1 MNIKHIITLAVLL
14 TCTSAQPF
22 EIRIESSK
30 EERSGDYYVAHLLT
44 DAAASISVSALVH
57 AISGYTRHP
66 RDIFDFMVR
75 YLELP
80 SRSNR
85 YLREPGFLTRDLPT
99 ALSTLAAL
107 FVIYKTP
114 QWTDKH
120 LLEKKTER
128 STKKNIA
135 VFLSRLLIPYP
146 FGTLTSEYFTR

>member
-1 MNIKHIITLAVLL
+1 MNIKHIITLATLVIY
-14 TCTSAQPF
+14 TSAHPF
-22 EIRIESSK
+22 EIKFETNK

-44 DAAASISVSALVH
+44 DAAAFISMSALVH

-66 RDIFDFMVR
+66 RDIFNFMVR
-75 YLELP
+75 RLESP

-99 ALSTLAAL
+99 TLSTLAAL

-146 FGTLTSEYFTR
+146 FGTLTGEYFTR